1 MNISSLMLAIVYLA
15 LSIIPVLYNHY
26 ASRNIAVGSSE
37 STRDLSMHREN
48 TALNN
53 ALPRGLIVFINN
65 LSDEQLKSVAA
76 AIEGILRRRSY
87 GDEENLEAEVRHR
100 FS

>member
-1 MNISSLMLAIVYLA
+1 MLAIVYLT
-15 LSIIPVLYNHY
+15 LSLVPVLYNHY
-26 ASRNIAVGSSE
+26 ASRSITASSSE
-37 STRDLSMHREN
+37 STRDSSMHREN
-48 TALNN
+48 TALNT

-76 AIEGILRRRSY
+76 AIEGILRKRSD
-87 GDEENLEAEVRHR
+87 GNEGSPEAEVRHR